1 MIKYITL
8 FMVAFLLLG
17 CGVKATSVKVNG
29 QTKQGVT
36 QELKTVTRMTK
47 QPRIM
52 TLPEGF
58 RESKKLK
65 PIDVNVPKTC
75 QEWSDGCNTCSRA
88 KNNQANCTIYTCET
102 KTPFSCLK
110 WQ

>member
-1 MIKYITL
+1 
-8 FMVAFLLLG
+8 MVAFLMLG
-17 CGVKATSVKVNG
+17 CGAKATSAKVNS
-29 QTKQGVT
+29 QTKHVIT
-36 QELKTVTRMTK
+36 QNLKAVAQTTK
-47 QPRIM
+47 QPRKM

-58 RESKKLK
+58 RESKKLR

-75 QEWSDGCNTCSRA
+75 QDWSDGCNTCSRA

-102 KTPFSCLK
+102 KRPFSCLK